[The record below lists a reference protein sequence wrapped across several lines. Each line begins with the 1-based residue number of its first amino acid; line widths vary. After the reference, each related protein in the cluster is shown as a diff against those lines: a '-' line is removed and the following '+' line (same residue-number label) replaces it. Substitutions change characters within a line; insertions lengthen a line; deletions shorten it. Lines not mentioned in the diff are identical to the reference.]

1 MKKTIF
7 LIFVLAMSSSFAAEK
22 INVKGEKAKTLLKAL
37 VDIGLKHQGVEMVAY
52 GATNV
57 ECSSVVHPDAATTC
71 SFTDYATDKEKTV
84 ANKTSAKALRLAL
97 LHAGL
102 KPVNPGALG
111 RSRVEAY
118 SVSCHAGFNMMSH
131 KRIAPTCVIE
141 E

>member
-1 MKKTIF
+1 MKKAI
-7 LIFVLAMSSSFAAEK
+7 LLLCVLAMTSTFAADK

-37 VDIGLKHQGVEMVAY
+37 VDVGLKHQGVEIVSY
-52 GATNV
+52 GATNI
-57 ECSSVVHPDAATTC
+57 ECSSVVHPDAVTTC

-97 LHAGL
+97 LQAGL

-118 SVSCHAGFNMMSH
+118 SVSCRTGFNMMSH